1 MSTNRERILARLRA
15 AATPGHVGTPLLDE
29 APVFADLPVT
39 ESERRESF
47 RKRLAELAAELVE
60 VPDLARAAHG
70 LAKLLAEVRGRVAAE
85 RFDLLEAMIRLEPAL
100 ESALSGAFELPVA
113 AASLAEY
120 EVGITSAE
128 RLVARTGS
136 IFLRSDRSGGRALS
150 VLPPTHIV
158 IARAGQLVGSL
169 AEVLEDFGQHDP
181 ASSFATF
188 ITGPSRTAD
197 IEKILVLGAH
207 GPKRLVVFLVDT

>member
-1 MSTNRERILARLRA
+1 VSTSRERILARLRA
-15 AATPGHVGTPLLDE
+15 AATPAPASAPVLDE
-29 APVFADLPVT
+29 ATVFADQPATV
-39 ESERRESF
+39 SERRELF
-47 RKRLAELAAELVE
+47 RKRLAGLAAELVE
-60 VPDLARAAHG
+60 VPDLARAARALAG
-70 LAKLLAEVRGRVAAE
+70 LLGEGRGRVAAE
-85 RFDLLEAMIRLEPAL
+85 RFDLLEAMIQLDPAL

-158 IARAGQLVGSL
+158 IARADQLVGSL
-169 AEVLEDFGQHDP
+169 AEVLDDFGQHDA